1 MVSQWIYF
9 LILDVLSEVHIIERN
24 VFHILPSA
32 IIWVFVLLLVFLFTG
47 FTRTTVTANL
57 TCACW
62 SRHLPDYLSSIV
74 CCFKLKQSR
83 QLQDESGST
92 QNALKQTLDG
102 SLAPRLIESW
112 VSLCERWAERVI
124 TSWYYGEKS
133 KFLSRQFSLYRESI
147 SLDPAKRERS
157 PAADSGKYRE
167 LLAG

>member
-124 TSWYYGEKS
+124 TSWYYGENQS
-133 KFLSRQFSLYRESI
+133 SCLGNSPFIGS
-147 SLDPAKRERS
+147 RS
-157 PAADSGKYRE
+157 PWIQQNVNGVQ
-167 LLAG
+167 LLTLESTVSC